1 MRPQGSQKLCK
12 TIETCRSVL
21 KSLLCSCR
29 RHLTS
34 IELEIVKKPLKLS
47 SRPSKLPP
55 VRRKRLLADLQD
67 ALRRVE
73 QLDVPS
79 KPPQRQRAS
88 SGRARLPPERYGS
101 AKTPKLDWELR
112 RATSRDDRVLLGG
125 DPVVLDYGE
134 RRAPSG
140 FRDAETYMSGL
151 GSGTTRELP
160 SRGERAG
167 STWSRPAAVMVL
179 ASIEAS
185 GKQPWKN
192 DWEDITDD
200 PSRALCDAAY
210 VQV

>member
-88 SGRARLPPERYGS
+88 SVRARLPPERYGS

-151 GSGTTRELP
+151 GSGTTREL
-160 SRGERAG
+160 RVG
-167 STWSRPAAVMVL
+167 
-179 ASIEAS
+179 
-185 GKQPWKN
+185 
-192 DWEDITDD
+192 
-200 PSRALCDAAY
+200 
-210 VQV
+210 

>member
-88 SGRARLPPERYGS
+88 SGRARPVRLVAATRTMPSSLRANIARTSVLRTQVS
-101 AKTPKLDWELR
+101 AKRWRNGNRAPRRRRCDALSRRRRSSAQGHPWHRARFLVRARSELR
-112 RATSRDDRVLLGG
+112 VHVPLRSRD
-125 DPVVLDYGE
+125 
-134 RRAPSG
+134 A
-140 FRDAETYMSGL
+140 
-151 GSGTTRELP
+151 
-160 SRGERAG
+160 
-167 STWSRPAAVMVL
+167 RP
-179 ASIEAS
+179 
-185 GKQPWKN
+185 
-192 DWEDITDD
+192 
-200 PSRALCDAAY
+200 C
-210 VQV
+210 